1 MINNSGPTTLPC
13 RTSGVTLRKNDD
25 TPLIELIGL
34 QITLLQKVINYHV
47 LITFQKVNYQLLF
60 ILLLYLNHAYR
71 FQPFHN
77 TKLSK
82 IISRKIGGKFKNT

>member
-25 TPLIELIGL
+25 TPLIGL

-82 IISRKIGGKFKNT
+82 IIARKIGGKFKNT

>member
-1 MINNSGPTTLPC
+1 MP
-13 RTSGVTLRKNDD
+13 GVTLRKNDD

-47 LITFQKVNYQLLF
+47 LITFQKVINYQLLF

-77 TKLSK
+77 TKSSK
-82 IISRKIGGKFKNT
+82 IISCKIGGKFKNT

>member
-1 MINNSGPTTLPC
+1 MP
-13 RTSGVTLRKNDD
+13 GVTLRKNDD

-47 LITFQKVNYQLLF
+47 LITFQKVINYQLLSKLLF
-60 ILLLYLNHAYR
+60 IFLLYLNHAYC

-82 IISRKIGGKFKNT
+82 IILCKIVGKFKNT